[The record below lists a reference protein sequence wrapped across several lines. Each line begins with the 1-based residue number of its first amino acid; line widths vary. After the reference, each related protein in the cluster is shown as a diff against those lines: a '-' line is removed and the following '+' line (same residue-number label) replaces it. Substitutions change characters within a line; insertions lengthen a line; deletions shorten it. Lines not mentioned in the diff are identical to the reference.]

1 METTQGVKRRA
12 FPRNRRR
19 GGGELQKGNRE
30 ASPEL
35 TIPW

>member
-1 METTQGVKRRA
+1 METTREVKEKA
-12 FPRNRRR
+12 FSRNRRR

-30 ASPEL
+30 ASPKL